1 MSAPLDLNPAA
12 TALVL
17 IDMQAGV
24 LGMPLAP
31 YSGEEVATSASG
43 LAAQLRRRHVP
54 VVVVTVAFPAAGGPP
69 VDAPGPPMPERMPPG
84 WEEVADGV
92 AEDGDLRV
100 VKQGWGAFASTDLE
114 VQLRERGIDTV
125 VLGGV
130 ATNFGVE
137 ETAREAVARGFAV
150 VVVSDA
156 ASSVSSEH
164 HNFAIKQIL
173 PMISRVRTV
182 TEVVRGFGGP
192 AA

>member
-1 MSAPLDLNPAA
+1 MSRAPDLDPAA

-17 IDMQAGV
+17 IDLQAGV

-31 YSGEEVATSASG
+31 YSGEEVVASARE
-43 LAAQLRRRHVP
+43 LAAHHRRRGVP
-54 VVVVTVAFPAAGGPP
+54 VVVVTVAFPATGGPP
-69 VDAPGPPMPERMPPG
+69 VDVPGPPMPETMPPG
-84 WEEVADGV
+84 WDQVADGI
-92 AEDGDLRV
+92 AEDGDIRI

-114 VQLRERGIDTV
+114 TRLREHGIDTI

-150 VVVSDA
+150 VVASDA
-156 ASSVSSEH
+156 SSSVSPAH
-164 HNFAIKQIL
+164 HDFAIEQIL
-173 PMISRVRTV
+173 PMIGRVRTV
-182 TEVVRGFGGP
+182 AEVVRGLGEP